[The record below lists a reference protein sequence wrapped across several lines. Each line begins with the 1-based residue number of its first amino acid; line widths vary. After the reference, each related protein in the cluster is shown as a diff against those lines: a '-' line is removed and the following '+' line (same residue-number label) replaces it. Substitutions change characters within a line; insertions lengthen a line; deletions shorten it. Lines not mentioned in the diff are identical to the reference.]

1 MFKPKAPQSSEKLA
15 SSWFSLVGRRNSQF
29 FQHLEAH
36 RYDPLPPKDYIRYLV
51 LEPGKDQDPLV
62 CNLHI
67 APLTELP
74 YFEAIS
80 YVWGNSKKV
89 AKVSCAGQTLRITVT
104 LQNVLRS
111 VRLPDTQRTLWVDAI
126 CINQDNRKEQGHQ
139 VAHMGTI
146 YGRANRTLICLGPD
160 AGHGKHVASLVADIN
175 QIIGSQLEE
184 YGSWDRL
191 PSLDPKDSLAKDRRW
206 NSLSAL
212 FQCPWFNRVWV
223 VQEAALATEACVL
236 YGPAEIAWR
245 DLLKVHLWL
254 EMKARF
260 VWREFR
266 LFLTDI
272 HQSEYLSLSS
282 SIPQLQVFSP
292 LAHQIKFVEVLAR
305 AKRLCCSDARDR
317 VYAFLGLPLAQVS
330 PEDRVVV
337 EPDYE
342 NNYLEG
348 YREFALQWLKHTHN
362 LCLLSTVEHNAETFE
377 SDLPSWVPRWDC
389 WVVYEHIGLYGRGFA
404 ASNGTNQTALNF
416 NSRTGLRV
424 RGLIVDSV
432 HFRSEIL
439 TGELPRAIIALWR
452 YLLEPMK
459 NAFFAL
465 FGRYLPELTQNV
477 LFTLW
482 LNLPELTN
490 DVLFTL
496 LRNLPEPTK
505 GVFVAP
511 RMDVLVSLWRYLS
524 KPTTKCA
531 YNDGKRLLAFSRT
544 LCAKMFSADKALFDG
559 EASFADEASFGLLLC
574 RKSSCFNGVNLAALE
589 EEARG
594 GDIATFLIY
603 AMAWYFNR
611 RFILTD
617 NGYYGLAP
625 QITKQGDVCC
635 IIYGADV
642 PFILRKTE
650 KEHHYKLVGE
660 SFILGIM
667 EGQALENMEKWGL
680 KEQDIILC

>member
-1 MFKPKAPQSSEKLA
+1 MFKLKAPQSSEKPR
-15 SSWFSLVGRRNSQF
+15 SSWFSLVGHRITQF
-29 FQHLEAH
+29 FQHVEAY

-62 CNLHI
+62 CNLHV

-80 YVWGNSKKV
+80 YVWGSSKKV
-89 AKVSCAGQTLRITVT
+89 AQVSCAGQALRITAS
-104 LQNVLRS
+104 LRNVLRS
-111 VRLPDTQRTLWVDAI
+111 VRLPDTQRTLWADLI
-126 CINQDNRKEQGHQ
+126 CIDHDNRKEQGHQ

-160 AGHGKHVASLVADIN
+160 AGHGKHAASLVADIN
-175 QIIGSQLEE
+175 QMIGSQLEE
-184 YGSWDRL
+184 FGTWDRI

-212 FQCPWFNRVWV
+212 IHCPWFKRVWV
-223 VQEAALATEACVL
+223 VQEAALATEARVL

-254 EMKARF
+254 DLKARF
-260 VWREFR
+260 VWREHK
-266 LFLTDI
+266 LFLHDV
-272 HQSEYLSLSS
+272 HQSEYWSLS
-282 SIPQLQVFSP
+282 SIPQP
-292 LAHQIKFVEVLAR
+292 IKFVELLAR
-305 AKRLCCSDARDR
+305 AKRLDCSDARDR
-317 VYAFLGLPLAQVS
+317 VYAFLGLPLAQVG
-330 PEDRVVV
+330 PKDCVVV
-337 EPDYE
+337 EPDYD

-348 YREFALQWLKHTHN
+348 YREFALQWLKHTHD
-362 LCLLSTVEHNAETFE
+362 LHLLSTVEHNAETFE

-389 WVVYEHIGLYGRGFA
+389 FLVYEHIGLYGNGFL
-404 ASNGTNQTALNF
+404 ASKGTNQTALSF
-416 NSRTGLRV
+416 TSSAGLRV

-432 HFRSEIL
+432 HFQSEIL
-439 TGELPRAIIALWR
+439 TGEVPRAIIALGR
-452 YLLEPMK
+452 YLLEPTK
-459 NAFFAL
+459 NVFFAL
-465 FGRYLPELTQNV
+465 LGSYLSELTQNV

-482 LNLPELTN
+482 PNLPELTK

-496 LRNLPEPTK
+496 WKNLPEPTEH
-505 GVFVAP
+505 VFVAP
-511 RMDVLVSLWRYLS
+511 QMDVLVSLWRYLS

-531 YNDGKRLLAFSRT
+531 YNDGERLLAFSRT
-544 LCAKMFSADKALFDG
+544 LCAKTFCLDGSTFSVDKALFEGD
-559 EASFADEASFGLLLC
+559 ASFADEASFNLWLC
-574 RKSSCFNGVNLAALE
+574 RKSSCFNGVNVAALE
-589 EEARG
+589 EDARG
-594 GDIATFLIY
+594 GNIATFLIY
-603 AMAWYFNR
+603 AMSRNFNR
-611 RFILTD
+611 RLILTD
-617 NGYYGLAP
+617 DGYYGLAP

-635 IIYGADV
+635 IIYGVGV